1 MYEERIAGIL
11 VLPVADQR
19 GETVAERGRQSERLA
34 HLSRRAPSA
43 IGDDVGGHG
52 RAQAS
57 VALVD
62 VLDDLLA
69 PITARQVE
77 VDVGP
82 LPALLGKEALEE
94 QLHAHRIHRG
104 DAQRVADRAIGGG
117 AASLHQDV
125 VMTAVLDQVPHDE
138 EVAREVEAADELE
151 LVLDLMPGALR
162 ERSRAVADLGAPLA
176 QHAEKSDGSL
186 AGRQRELGEA
196 IAEVLEG
203 EAQAQGEL
211 AAIGHR
217 GRAIGKEPLHFLRR
231 LEEPLAIAREEPARL
246 LEGDAVT
253 DAGERVQERPLPAL
267 RHEGRVAGEEQ
278 EPAALRF
285 RAQPLVLRLVLAI
298 QIALELG
305 VDVEATE
312 EPHEPVE
319 GAARRFVALA
329 REAMGYRPL
338 RAPRQAD
345 EAARVRLEVV
355 PARGA
360 FALGRAHLDPREEAA
375 EIAIALG
382 ILHKEGQAAAVP
394 QAHLGAH

>member
-1 MYEERIAGIL
+1 MREVAHNRHLGITARLAEMDEERIAGIL

-62 VLDDLLA
+62 ILNDLLA

-77 VDVGP
+77 VDVRP
-82 LPALLGKEALEE
+82 LPALLGKETLEE
-94 QLHAHRIHRG
+94 QLHAHRVHCG
-104 DAQRVADRAIGGG
+104 DAQRVADRAVGGG

-125 VMTAVLDQVPHDE
+125 VTTAVLDQVPHDE

-151 LVLDLMPGALR
+151 LVLDLMPGALG
-162 ERSRAVADLGAPLA
+162 ERTRAIANLGAPLA
-176 QHAEKSDGSL
+176 QHAEKSDGRL

-203 EAQAQGEL
+203 EAQTQGEL

-217 GRAIGKEPLHFLRR
+217 GRAIGEEPLHLLRG
-231 LEEPLAIAREEPARL
+231 LEESLAVACEEPARL
-246 LEGDAVT
+246 LEGDAVA
-253 DAGERVQERPLPAL
+253 DAGERVQERPFPAL
-267 RHEGRVAGEEQ
+267 RHKGRVAGEE
-278 EPAALRF
+278 EESAALRL

-305 VDVEATE
+305 VDVEAAE
-312 EPHEPVE
+312 ESHEPVE
-319 GAARRFVALA
+319 GAARRIMALA
-329 REAMGYRPL
+329 RESMSHRPL
-338 RAPRQAD
+338 RASRQAD
-345 EAARVRLEVV
+345 ETTRVRLEVV

-360 FALGRAHLDPREEAA
+360 FALDRTHLDPREEA
-375 EIAIALG
+375 
-382 ILHKEGQAAAVP
+382 
-394 QAHLGAH
+394 